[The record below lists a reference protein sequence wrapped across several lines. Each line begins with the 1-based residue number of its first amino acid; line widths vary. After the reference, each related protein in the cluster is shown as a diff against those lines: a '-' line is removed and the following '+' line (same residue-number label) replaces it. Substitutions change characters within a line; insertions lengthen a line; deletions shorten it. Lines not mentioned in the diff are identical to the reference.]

1 MCNSHSFVL
10 VFYQRACEEAL
21 YGLQFFSARSSAGD
35 NMTLKRSTSVHQGK
49 LDASGN
55 EPSLS
60 SSSSTGGILTQN
72 HLSMTAS

>member
-1 MCNSHSFVL
+1 
-10 VFYQRACEEAL
+10 
-21 YGLQFFSARSSAGD
+21 
-35 NMTLKRSTSVHQGK
+35 MTLKRSTSVHQGK